1 VLDELMSE
9 VVRGTGDII
18 KKSEDDE
25 ISHIY

>member
-1 VLDELMSE
+1 MSE
-9 VVRGTGDII
+9 GVRGTGDII